1 MDGRFVDNGNGSVSD
16 QVTGLTWTKQDS
28 WLDVKKFLTY
38 RQAKKYAVKK
48 NEESFAGHND
58 WRFPN
63 KEEANSL
70 YFREKE
76 CSIIDKYEMLIYI
89 DPAFTEGCGHSTW
102 TTHTR
107 GKITAYVYSF
117 VSGTGGH
124 YEVDDSLDTSIR
136 LVRGQ
141 IDAAQAAK
149 YAKVPPKKG
158 MILMDRK

>member
-16 QVTGLTWTKQDS
+16 QVTGLTWTQKDS

-38 RQAKKYAVKK
+38 RQAKKYVGKK

-58 WRFPN
+58 WRFPS

-70 YFREKE
+70 YFRDQEF
-76 CSIIDKYEMLIYI
+76 SIVDKYEMQIYI

-102 TTHTR
+102 TSHTR
-107 GKITAYVYSF
+107 GKITAYVFSF

-124 YEVDDSLDTSIR
+124 YEVDDSLDTSVR
-136 LVRGQ
+136 LVCGQ
-141 IDAAQAAK
+141 IDAAQAGK
-149 YAKVPPKKG
+149 FAKVPPKKG
-158 MILMDRK
+158 LTLMDRK

>member
-1 MDGRFVDNGNGSVSD
+1 MDRRFVDNGNGSVSD
-16 QVTGLTWTKQDS
+16 QVTGLTWAQKDS
-28 WLDVKKFLTY
+28 WLDVNKFLTY
-38 RQAKKYAVKK
+38 RQAKKYVDKK
-48 NEESFAGHND
+48 NAESFAGNND

-70 YFREKE
+70 YFRDKE
-76 CSIIDKYEMLIYI
+76 FSIIDKYEMQIYI
-89 DPAFTEGCGHSTW
+89 DPVFTEGCGHSTW

-141 IDAAQAAK
+141 IDASQAGK
-149 YAKVPPKKG
+149 FAKVPPKKG